1 MDVSLCAFVLS
12 PMYPTLS
19 WCMQAHTCSFPCV
32 TCYRRPCSF
41 APHPSDVGR
50 YKMSFW
56 GERDNDSP
64 IITRGQLWFWQVL
77 SQ

>member
-1 MDVSLCAFVLS
+1 MFCCTYFLPICTRTFS
-12 PMYPTLS
+12 PDTHEPT
-19 WCMQAHTCSFPCV
+19 HNFHCV
-32 TCYRRPCSF
+32 TCYRSLCSF
-41 APHPSDVGR
+41 APLPSDVGR

>member
-1 MDVSLCAFVLS
+1 LLLCPPPL
-12 PMYPTLS
+12 
-19 WCMQAHTCSFPCV
+19 
-32 TCYRRPCSF
+32 
-41 APHPSDVGR
+41 PSDVGR

-77 SQ
+77 SQQRPSGAFSLEIRSGG